1 MTNTGNNINTSGQNP
16 DALLNVEAERESA
29 LSRVLQSS
37 RTKYLALFW
46 ALPAMISGAAMAQE
60 KATTAEVLAA
70 LNAEMPQVSTPV
82 AGQEIRVAAVDI
94 ENNPVV
100 AIPEGDETV
109 VDSMEWLGNIDR
121 ENPTV
126 LLYVSGRMT
135 EWNYPFYSDFL
146 ENTFAALSHEEQAAL
161 AAYTLG
167 TGGWSVEE
175 NPDYESMMPN
185 GRVPEP
191 LIAHILE
198 KAVEAGADPDPDWGD
213 IPAFEEALLQ
223 LRDTGD
229 TDAETL
235 RAIIEFVPEEA
246 ALIPDVALYMEILQS
261 LAESEASLAESTA
274 ARIASEIELAQSREG
289 LANLQATLDSLADTI
304 RKGEEMLE
312 RWEEALDVISSL

>member
-1 MTNTGNNINTSGQNP
+1 MTPTTKNINDGSNTSDQ
-16 DALLNVEAERESA
+16 LSSVEAQRESA

-46 ALPAMISGAAMAQE
+46 ALPGIIWGAAMAQE
-60 KATTAEVLAA
+60 KATTTEVLAA
-70 LNAEMPQVSTPV
+70 LNAEMPQVSAPV
-82 AGQEIRVAAVDI
+82 AGEEIRVAAVDT

-100 AIPEGDETV
+100 AIPEGNETV
-109 VDSMEWLGNIDR
+109 IDSMEWLGNIDR

-185 GRVPEP
+185 GRVPES
-191 LIAHILE
+191 LITHILE

-246 ALIPDVALYMEILQS
+246 ALIPDVATYMEALRRH
-261 LAESEASLAESTA
+261 AESEATLAETTA
-274 ARIASEIELAQSREG
+274 ALIASEIELAQNQERLRE
-289 LANLQATLDSLADTI
+289 LQDRLDAQERALRSLDRAID
-304 RKGEEMLE
+304 L
-312 RWEEALDVISSL
+312 ISSL